1 MLSYEDK
8 TVTDIN
14 TFFPEL
20 APLCPLHLCKIQLIH
35 IYMTSIFIMG
45 KKMTILFSLSSI
57 IVVTSG
63 QRDSVTKTVNLNKLV
78 M

>member
-1 MLSYEDK
+1 MLNYREK

-14 TFFPEL
+14 TFSPEF
-20 APLCPLHLCKIQLIH
+20 APLCPLRLCKIQLIC

-45 KKMTILFSLSSI
+45 NKITIMFSLSSI

-63 QRDSVTKTVNLNKLV
+63 QRDSTAKTVNLNKLV

>member
-1 MLSYEDK
+1 MLNYREK

-14 TFFPEL
+14 TFFPEF
-20 APLCPLHLCKIQLIH
+20 APLCPLRLCKIQLIC

-45 KKMTILFSLSSI
+45 KKITIMFSLSSV

-63 QRDSVTKTVNLNKLV
+63 QRDSTAKTVNLNKLV